1 MCQQLRIEWNM
12 KKQNIV
18 LALIFSVAFL
28 IGLAITSLGVWWLVY
43 RKTDTIKVGILH
55 SMTGTM
61 SASEIPVVDATR
73 MAIDEINESG
83 GLLGRKIEVI
93 VVDGK
98 SDWSTFALQ
107 AETLITEQKVDA
119 IFGCWTS
126 ASRKEV
132 KPIIEK
138 YNNLLFYPVQYE
150 GAELSS
156 NIIYTGATPN
166 QQLLPGIN
174 WCFENLGKRFF
185 IVGSDY
191 VYPRIAGIVA
201 RELLD
206 SLGAE
211 VVGEEYLL
219 LGANDVDDVVNLIK
233 SSNPDVIINTING
246 DTNIHFFKALRDAGV
261 MPKKVPTISFS
272 IAESELQQF
281 DVSLMVGDYAAW
293 NYFQSID
300 NQTNAT
306 FVENF
311 KKRYGSDRVI
321 NDPMEAAYFG
331 VYLWSQ
337 AVFLAG
343 SSNPKKVIKKV
354 HNQSKK
360 APEGIVYTD
369 GFNHHTWKVSR
380 VSKINAQGQFDI
392 QWSSAKAVYPIV
404 YLYKSPDDWQ
414 NILNDLY
421 TQWGGKWAK
430 E

>member
-1 MCQQLRIEWNM
+1 M

-28 IGLAITSLGVWWLVY
+28 IGLVITSLGVWWFVY

-61 SASEIPVVDATR
+61 AASEAPVVDATR
-73 MAIDEINESG
+73 MAINEINESG
-83 GLLGRKIEVI
+83 GLLGRKIEAI

-107 AETLITEQKVDA
+107 AEALITEQKVDA

-132 KPIIEK
+132 KPIVEK
-138 YNNLLFYPVQYE
+138 YNNILFYPVQYE

-191 VYPRIAGIVA
+191 IYPRVAGIIA

-211 VVGEEYLL
+211 IVGEHYLL
-219 LGANDVDDVVNLIK
+219 LGSKNVQEVAQKIVA
-233 SSNPDVIINTING
+233 SNPDVILNTING
-246 DTNIHFFKALRDAGV
+246 DTNVHFFRALRAAGV
-261 MPKKVPTISFS
+261 TPEKVSTMSFS

-281 DVSLMVGDYAAW
+281 DVSLMAGDYAAW

-300 NQTNAT
+300 NKTNAT

-343 SSNPKKVIKKV
+343 SSSPKKVIQKV

-360 APEGIVYTD
+360 APEGIIYTD

-380 VSKINAQGQFDI
+380 IGKINAQGQFDI
-392 QWSSAKAVYPIV
+392 QWSSAKGVYPIV
-404 YLYKSPDDWQ
+404 YPYKSPDDWQ

-421 TQWGGKWAK
+421 AQWGGKWAK